1 MKHLAWL
8 HAVPDPE
15 YRKKHQ
21 GAPER
26 KTRQDQLQQFESAL
40 LQLPEVEYGAHVIE
54 WLHGIGVTE
63 NGDNGIKP
71 LSWQEINAWKQANDV
86 SATREE
92 LEMLYQLSRV
102 YVAQYHRS
110 NNPDEPPPNR
120 ARNVDKDALKSRV
133 RSVIRQSAEHRKK
146 T

>member
-21 GAPER
+21 NAPKR
-26 KTRQDQLQQFESAL
+26 QTRQDQLQQQESNL
-40 LQLPEVEYGAHVIE
+40 LALPEIEHGAHIIE

-71 LSWQEINAWKQANDV
+71 LSWQEINAWKQATET

-92 LEMLYQLSRV
+92 L
-102 YVAQYHRS
+102 
-110 NNPDEPPPNR
+110 
-120 ARNVDKDALKSRV
+120 
-133 RSVIRQSAEHRKK
+133 
-146 T
+146 